1 MFEAPKVRPHFSIV
15 APAYKTAAYL
25 PSFISSVRTQDY
37 SDWELIIVDDGS
49 PDGTAELLQ
58 RAAREE
64 SRIIPVIS
72 EENVGTHN
80 ARALGVSQSRG
91 IYTILFDSDD
101 EMCPGTLRL
110 LDKELESRPVDMLH
124 FGTMLSDSHS
134 SMSLKSRD
142 DLLAL
147 VNSEHKSLVGPKA
160 ILDSSFLL
168 GEDNLNRQ
176 DWGILRRV
184 CKTELLQEAFRLMTN
199 ERLVYGED
207 AYELLVVGSLTREE
221 HFRNDIVTYRYCLG
235 RGITAQK
242 RLSVQE
248 FIARVEGWMR
258 LVGAA
263 KEYASAYGSLD
274 LSPYIQTLDSYHFM
288 AVMGKW
294 LTDVSD
300 ECKEEAARETA
311 KLVGNARVATELCRL
326 ARDKAYEDWAN
337 GSDFN
342 IGAPYLSWLA
352 LAGELCGNNLSD
364 EAGRH
369 YHDQAWGHIDDLKRR
384 SEEMRRLI
392 ADNDYD
398 KARSTVCTSGHMV
411 NHAGVVSHIMRKLFN
426 KFHRDGVIK

>member
-1 MFEAPKVRPHFSIV
+1 
-15 APAYKTAAYL
+15 
-25 PSFISSVRTQDY
+25 
-37 SDWELIIVDDGS
+37 
-49 PDGTAELLQ
+49 
-58 RAAREE
+58 
-64 SRIIPVIS
+64 
-72 EENVGTHN
+72 
-80 ARALGVSQSRG
+80 
-91 IYTILFDSDD
+91 
-101 EMCPGTLRL
+101 MCPGTLRL

-207 AYELLVVGSLTREE
+207 AYELLVLGSLTREE

-392 ADNDYD
+392 ADNDFD
-398 KARSTVCTSGHMV
+398 KARSTVWASGQIV
-411 NHAGVVSHIMRKLFN
+411 NHVGGVSLIMRKLFN